1 MHTGRKLALAV
12 FGTACITF
20 AYSGSALAD
29 TLTFDELGS
38 PTPVDGLSVK
48 GVTFDFKID
57 GVDSTDAIYNQ
68 SFPPQLPPNLFVN
81 LQAPIL
87 EGNATGILSLDF
99 AQPISELQFA
109 VGVESLAPVSSAL
122 SVELFAPDSNS
133 LGITSVNTSKLA
145 ILSEGSF
152 AYSGVPVQ
160 KAVLNF
166 DQTKFGLDPSL
177 DPRFSVDN
185 LSYTAVPEPS
195 SLLGL
200 FAIGAYIGVLRLKHS
215 SSK

>member
-1 MHTGRKLALAV
+1 MHTTRKLLLAV

-20 AYSGSALAD
+20 ATAGSAEAE

-38 PTPVDGLSVK
+38 PTSVNGLTVK
-48 GVTFDFKID
+48 GVTFDFQID

-68 SFPPQLPPNLFVN
+68 SFPPELPPNLFVN
-81 LQAPIL
+81 LQAPVL

-109 VGVESLAPVSSAL
+109 VGVESLAPVTSAL
-122 SVELFAPDSNS
+122 TIELFDSGSNS
-133 LGITSVNTSKLA
+133 LGSTPVNTSNQA
-145 ILSEGSF
+145 ILSEGLF
-152 AYSGVPVQ
+152 TYSGVPVQ
-160 KAVLNF
+160 RAVLDF
-166 DQTKFGLDPSL
+166 DETKFGLDPTL

-200 FAIGAYIGVLRLKHS
+200 LAIGAYVAGLRLLRQQ
-215 SSK
+215 

>member
-1 MHTGRKLALAV
+1 MRTTRKLLLAV

-20 AYSGSALAD
+20 ATAGSAGAE

-38 PTPVDGLSVK
+38 PTSVNGLTVK
-48 GVTFDFKID
+48 GVTFDFQID

-68 SFPPQLPPNLFVN
+68 SFPPELPPNLFVN

-109 VGVESLAPVSSAL
+109 VGVESLAPVTSAL
-122 SVELFAPDSNS
+122 TVELFDSGSNS
-133 LGITSVNTSKLA
+133 LGSTPVNTSNQA
-145 ILSEGSF
+145 ILSEGLF
-152 AYSGVPVQ
+152 TYSGVPVQ
-160 KAVLNF
+160 RAVLDF
-166 DQTKFGLDPSL
+166 DETKFGLDPTL

-185 LSYTAVPEPS
+185 LSYVAVPEPA

-200 FAIGAYIGVLRLKHS
+200 LAIGAYVGGLRLS
-215 SSK
+215 RQQ

>member
-1 MHTGRKLALAV
+1 MRTTRKLLLAV

-20 AYSGSALAD
+20 ATAGSAGAE

-38 PTPVDGLSVK
+38 PTSVNGLTVK
-48 GVTFDFKID
+48 GVTFDFQID

-68 SFPPQLPPNLFVN
+68 SFPPELPPNLFVN

-109 VGVESLAPVSSAL
+109 VGVESLAPVTSAL
-122 SVELFAPDSNS
+122 TVELFDSESNS
-133 LGITSVNTSKLA
+133 LGSMPVNTSNQA
-145 ILSEGSF
+145 ILSEGLF
-152 AYSGVPVQ
+152 TYSGVPVQ
-160 KAVLNF
+160 RAVLDF
-166 DQTKFGLDPSL
+166 DETKFGLDPTL

-185 LSYTAVPEPS
+185 LSYAAVPEPS

-200 FAIGAYIGVLRLKHS
+200 LAIGAYVGGLRLSRKQ
-215 SSK
+215 

>member
-1 MHTGRKLALAV
+1 MHTTRKLLLAV
-12 FGTACITF
+12 FGTASIAF
-20 AYSGSALAD
+20 ATAGSARAE

-38 PTPVDGLSVK
+38 PTPADGLTVK
-48 GVTFDFKID
+48 GVTFDYKID

-81 LQAPIL
+81 LQAPVL
-87 EGNATGILSLDF
+87 EGNAKGVLSLDF

-109 VGVESLAPVSSAL
+109 VGVESTTPVTSAL
-122 SVELFAPDSNS
+122 TVELFDSGSKS
-133 LGITSVNTSKLA
+133 LGSTPVNTSNQA

-166 DQTKFGLDPSL
+166 DETKFGLDPTL
-177 DPRFSVDN
+177 APRFSLDN

-200 FAIGAYIGVLRLKHS
+200 FAIGASGGVLRLIRKQR
-215 SSK
+215 

>member
-1 MHTGRKLALAV
+1 MHTSRKLAVAV
-12 FGTACITF
+12 FSTACITF
-20 AYSGSALAD
+20 ATAGSALAD

-38 PTPVDGLSVK
+38 PTPVDGLTVK

>member
-1 MHTGRKLALAV
+1 MRTTRKLLLAV

-20 AYSGSALAD
+20 ATAGSAGAE

-38 PTPVDGLSVK
+38 PTSGNGLTVK
-48 GVTFDFKID
+48 GVTFDFQID

-68 SFPPQLPPNLFVN
+68 SFPPELPPNLFVN
-81 LQAPIL
+81 LQAPVL

-109 VGVESLAPVSSAL
+109 VGVESLAPVTSAL
-122 SVELFAPDSNS
+122 TVELFDSGSNS
-133 LGITSVNTSKLA
+133 LGSTPVNTSNQA
-145 ILSEGSF
+145 ILSEGLF
-152 AYSGVPVQ
+152 TYSGVPVQ
-160 KAVLNF
+160 RAVLDF
-166 DQTKFGLDPSL
+166 DETKFGLDPTL

-200 FAIGAYIGVLRLKHS
+200 LAIGAYVAGLRLLRQQ
-215 SSK
+215 